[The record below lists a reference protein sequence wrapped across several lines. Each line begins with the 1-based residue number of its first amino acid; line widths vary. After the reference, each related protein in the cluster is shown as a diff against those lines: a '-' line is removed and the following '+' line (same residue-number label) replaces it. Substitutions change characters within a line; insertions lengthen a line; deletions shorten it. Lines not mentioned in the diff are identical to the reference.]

1 MYKKPSIF
9 KPLIILVLTIGAI
22 FYLVGLLNTG
32 NPMWLLRSQP
42 DYTPS
47 RVVIR
52 DSGAA
57 TVYEPGDVTFDALAT
72 ALDSS
77 FSAFTNANLAPLGL
91 SEETLQSYDDGGLVV
106 EVYYPE
112 PIQFNTPAR
121 MDNIDQLLIPMR
133 GRHAGNG
140 YTFVGSDGSWLAG
153 ALVMRSDE
161 ALRTVLRQLGYLEP
175 GE

>member
-1 MYKKPSIF
+1 MYKKPSIL

-32 NPMWLLRSQP
+32 NPMWPLRSQP
-42 DYTPS
+42 TFTPS

-52 DSGAA
+52 DSG
-57 TVYEPGDVTFDALAT
+57 TVTTYEPGDITFDALSA

-77 FSAFTNANLAPLGL
+77 FSAFTNANLVPLGL
-91 SEETLQSYDDGGLVV
+91 SDETLRSYDDGGLVV
-106 EVYYPE
+106 EVYYPA

-140 YTFVGSDGSWLAG
+140 YAFVGSDGLWLAG

-161 ALRTVLRQLGYLEP
+161 ALRTVLRQLGYLGPE
-175 GE
+175 E